1 MMLQNIPLV
10 SWGNGAFMIAI
21 FAVVCVV
28 LIAAVLLLVMGSS
41 NKRKD
46 KKEGI

>member
-21 FAVVCVV
+21 FAIVCVV
-28 LIAAVLLLVMGSS
+28 LVGAVLLLVMGG
-41 NKRKD
+41 NN
-46 KKEGI
+46 KKEKNN